1 MIWHILTTAPQ
12 RELVAQKALRDL
24 GLSTMIPVEYRWHD
38 ARKAGHASKKGKTE
52 KEVRAHPLWPRY
64 VFVGCDRFITPWRE
78 IYDLNHAGRP
88 LVTGALYR
96 NGMPYALSHFETQH
110 IGLLSDVKKPEVPP
124 DAARRLYPGDKVRII
139 DGPFNGRLATVHRSA
154 KNGESYRVMVPL
166 LATLVEATVPV
177 TMVEAA

>member
-12 RELVAQKALRDL
+12 REFAAQEALNRL

-38 ARKAGHASKKGKTE
+38 ARKAGHAAKKGKTE

-64 VFVGCDRFITPWRE
+64 VFVGCDRFQTPWRE

-96 NGMPYALSHFETQH
+96 NGMPYDLSHTERLH
-110 IGLLSDVKKPEVPP
+110 IGALTDIAKPQVPP
-124 DAARRLYPGDKVRII
+124 DPSRRLYPGDRVRII
-139 DGPFNGRLATVHRSA
+139 DGPFNGQPAMVHKTA
-154 KNGESYRVMVPL
+154 KNGESVRVMVSL
-166 LATLVEATVPV
+166 FGRLTEATVPV
-177 TMVEAA
+177 SMVMAA